1 MRGSRLYATMT
12 IHIGLLQHFKL
23 LASLPNVTLQHLA
36 QHTQEQWFN
45 KREIVITKGDW
56 RPQALGL
63 LLEGRLQGVD
73 FTTDGREV
81 GLYFINPGDYFAE
94 VAAIDNSPQPEH
106 VTAVAKSR
114 VLLIPKELV
123 RPILF
128 GAPAVAEVLCMRLA
142 GRLREHV
149 AQRRILG
156 LPNPLQR
163 VCAQLSVLM
172 QRKDGESVVLN
183 APTHQE
189 LAIMINASR
198 ETVTRAFQLL
208 QGREVVERN
217 GNDLIVLQPD
227 LLLKVASG
235 DIEIGKDTSKPSTA

>member
-1 MRGSRLYATMT
+1 MA
-12 IHIGLLQHFKL
+12 IDIGLLQHFQL
-23 LASLPNVTLQHLA
+23 LAKLPVVTLQHLA
-36 QHTQEQWFN
+36 QHAQEQAYN

-73 FTTDGREV
+73 FTSDGREV

-106 VTAVAKSR
+106 ITAVAKSR
-114 VLLIPKELV
+114 VLLIPKDLV

-128 GAPAVAEVLCMRLA
+128 GAPSVAEMLCTRLA

-172 QRKDGESVVLN
+172 QRKNGESVVTN

-189 LAIMINASR
+189 LAIMINVSR

-208 QGREVVERN
+208 QGREVVERS
-217 GNDLIVLQPD
+217 GNDLLVLLPD
-227 LLLKVASG
+227 FLLKVASG
-235 DIEIGKDTSKPSTA
+235 ELEVGKDVSKTGTA